1 MAYSYPASVDE
12 QILVNRGVYLTSYII
27 LSGTS
32 GKFNAKI
39 KTVAFG
45 RNMCVARV
53 SQNNSMQPLTYPRG
67 EDLSLLCQ

>member
-1 MAYSYPASVDE
+1 M
-12 QILVNRGVYLTSYII
+12 YII

-39 KTVAFG
+39 KTVALG
-45 RNMCVARV
+45 RNMWVARV
-53 SQNNSMQPLTYPRG
+53 SQNNSMQLLTYPRG